1 MKRQKRILRV
11 LGLFIVSFVLMLV
24 CSGFTSPLYPHYI
37 GLDTAVFFT
46 VARGFVNGKIPYADL
61 FDHKGPIFYLMYSVG
76 YFIDGRTG
84 VFLLQCVL
92 LFADLLLIRRIAV
105 LFHAEMHA
113 LMIPFMAFFCYMF
126 EHGGLTEEF
135 SMPFILAGMY
145 LELRFLVSGKEKHA
159 PGVAFLYGIVL
170 AALAFIR
177 LNNAVVVCALLLA
190 IMIILVSKKQW
201 TNLLVNLICGLAG
214 IVVVACPVFLYYYSR
229 NAMNDMIYGAFLHNL
244 IYAKNNTHYPI
255 LSSSLPYF
263 LILFL
268 PGLYAIGI
276 FWKKWRTERK
286 REYGALLF
294 AAVLTY
300 AMLTYTNIY
309 LHYFMLGI
317 PIVITA
323 VAAEGGRPYEVVR
336 KKMTGMLSEK
346 GGFKGLQT
354 GFAALVLTGITAIYL
369 LLAGLSACAPIYK
382 TYLTDIAES
391 EYEQVQEGTSI
402 IPEEERDSVI
412 AYNALANYYYHA
424 DIIPCYKYFTLQK
437 WMTTEKVNVNQEF
450 ICFLEEKHPLWV
462 VLPVEEESE
471 KIRSILEDDYV
482 CRRTDEKYAYY
493 RCHLNEAD

>member
-11 LGLFIVSFVLMLV
+11 LGLFIVSSVLMLV

-46 VARGFVNGKIPYADL
+46 VARGFVKGKVPYADL

-214 IVVVACPVFLYYYSR
+214 IVVVSCPVFLYYYSR

-268 PGLYAIGI
+268 PGLYATGI
-276 FWKKWRTERK
+276 FWKKWRSERN
-286 REYGALLF
+286 RTYGAMLF
-294 AAVLTY
+294 TAVLTY
-300 AMLTYTNIY
+300 AMLAYTNVY

-317 PIVITA
+317 PVVI
-323 VAAEGGRPYEVVR
+323 VAAATEGRRPFTSIRDKVVR
-336 KKMTGMLSEK
+336 IFTRKE
-346 GGFKGLQT
+346 GFGILRT
-354 GFAALVLTGITAIYL
+354 EFASFALTGITAVYL
-369 LLAGLSACAPIYK
+369 LLAGFSACAPIYK
-382 TYLTDIAES
+382 TYLTDIARN
-391 EYEQVQEGTSI
+391 EYEQVQEGVSI

-412 AYNALANYYYHA
+412 AYGILANYYYHA
-424 DIIPCYKYFTLQK
+424 GIIPCYKYFTLQK
-437 WMTTEKVNVNQEF
+437 WLTTEKVNVNQEF
-450 ICFLEEKHPLWV
+450 MTYLEDEHPLWV
-462 VLPVEEESE
+462 IISADEEN
-471 KIRSILEDDYV
+471 KMIRNILDNNYI
-482 CRRTDEKYAYY
+482 CRKSDEKYSYY
-493 RCHLNEAD
+493 RYRDSKP